1 MDVYVNRHGQ
11 IDVGI
16 VFQRGLMQFW
26 VPSSM
31 QVHLPYN
38 PNHVPVQRIPD
49 PLWYYMWFE
58 CLKVAYMTEDFEFND
73 ELLIEVLRR

>member
-1 MDVYVNRHGQ
+1 MEAYINKRPP
-11 IDVGI
+11 DVGI

-31 QVHLPYN
+31 QPHLPYN

-49 PLWYYMWFE
+49 PLWYWMWFE
-58 CLKVAYMTEDFEFND
+58 CLRVANIRADM
-73 ELLIEVLRR
+73 ELTDKLLVEVLRR

>member
-1 MDVYVNRHGQ
+1 MNVYVNRQGKP
-11 IDVGI
+11 DAGI

-26 VPSSM
+26 VPSTM
-31 QVHLPYN
+31 QAHLPYD
-38 PNHVPVQRIPD
+38 PQQLPVQRIPD

-58 CLKVAYMTEDFEFND
+58 CLRIANITMDMELAD